1 MTIHNAILV
10 SIFIR
15 RYTYYAFRSFPIVC
29 IFFFFCVIKSESVVV
44 S

>member
-1 MTIHNAILV
+1 MTIHKAILV

-15 RYTYYAFRSFPIVC
+15 RYAYYAFRPFHIVC
-29 IFFFFCVIKSESVVV
+29 ILLFFCVIKSESVVA